1 MRSGGSSPAPS
12 SISAFIDATKLMCQ
26 SWGMIP
32 DNDRQASLLNA
43 RIERVIASLKSLDG
57 WDALRTGIELSVIEL
72 RKKSLRE
79 TLNRLRSDVSAY
91 AGIRSGEI
99 KTFNATQVEGLPD
112 ILKRARLARGLT
124 QRQFA
129 ELLGLKEQ
137 QIQRYEAENYATVS
151 LRRLY
156 DLFHV
161 LNVSIKIEANLEA
174 GLVELVS
181 RGPIE
186 LNKLPYKE
194 MLRRQWIRPD
204 ISEPEDVEVAAQRYV
219 VQSIGEN
226 WSNFLHR
233 QVVRANSLPDSQALL
248 AWHARVCEIARTKKK
263 NLKGDFFSLDLDW
276 VRRLVELS
284 KFDDGPRQAVDY
296 LLSIGV
302 IVVIEPHLEK
312 THLDGAATIL
322 DGDTPVIGLTLR
334 FDRLD
339 NFWFVLMHE
348 LGHLV
353 LHAQFD
359 DAVAFFDS
367 DEIGV
372 EKGKESE
379 ADNFARSTLIA
390 DEKWKTSLVRFAK
403 SPDAV
408 KSFATANGLSPA
420 IVAGRI
426 RRERNDFTIFS
437 ELVGQ
442 GSVRRQF
449 GF

>member
-1 MRSGGSSPAPS
+1 
-12 SISAFIDATKLMCQ
+12 
-26 SWGMIP
+26 MIP

-43 RIERVIASLKSLDG
+43 RIERVTSSLKALDG

-79 TLNRLRSDVSAY
+79 TLNRLRSDVSVY

-99 KTFNATQVEGLPD
+99 KTFNAAQLEGLPD

-137 QIQRYEAENYATVS
+137 QIQRYEAENYATIS

-174 GLVELVS
+174 GVVELS
-181 RGPIE
+181 SSEPAE
-186 LNKLPYKE
+186 LNNLPCRE
-194 MLRRQWIRPD
+194 MLRRRWFPLD
-204 ISEPEDVEVAAQRYV
+204 TGEPENVQAAAQRYV
-219 VQSIGEN
+219 IQSIGEN
-226 WSNFLHR
+226 WNNFLHR
-233 QVVRANSLPDSQALL
+233 QVVRANSSVDGQALL
-248 AWHARVCEIARTKKK
+248 AWHARVCEVARTKKR

-284 KFDDGPRQAVDY
+284 RFDDGPRQAVEY

-302 IVVIEPHLEK
+302 VVVIEPHLEK
-312 THLDGAATIL
+312 THLDGGATIL
-322 DGDTPVIGLTLR
+322 DGDIPVIGLTLR

-353 LHAQFD
+353 LHTQFD
-359 DAVAFFDS
+359 DVIAFFDS
-367 DEIGV
+367 DEIGG

-379 ADNFARSTLIA
+379 ADNFARSTLIP

-408 KSFATANGLSPA
+408 RSFAAANGLSPA

-426 RRERNDFTIFS
+426 RRERNDFSIFN

>member
-1 MRSGGSSPAPS
+1 M
-12 SISAFIDATKLMCQ
+12 
-26 SWGMIP
+26 
-32 DNDRQASLLNA
+32 
-43 RIERVIASLKSLDG
+43 KSLDG

-312 THLDGAATIL
+312 THLDGAAT
-322 DGDTPVIGLTLR
+322 
-334 FDRLD
+334 
-339 NFWFVLMHE
+339 
-348 LGHLV
+348 
-353 LHAQFD
+353 
-359 DAVAFFDS
+359 
-367 DEIGV
+367 
-372 EKGKESE
+372 
-379 ADNFARSTLIA
+379 
-390 DEKWKTSLVRFAK
+390 
-403 SPDAV
+403 
-408 KSFATANGLSPA
+408 
-420 IVAGRI
+420 
-426 RRERNDFTIFS
+426 
-437 ELVGQ
+437 
-442 GSVRRQF
+442 
-449 GF
+449 